1 MKTLI
6 TNYTFDSSLKKITF
20 NDYTTIDLS
29 RVLLVTNVTDNIM
42 IYNFANPALGGIV
55 ATNILTLDYDTTSMS
70 SGDSLQIYYDSA
82 STPATEEVVEA
93 LYSLVTRLEFLQ
105 TVQGTAADLRVTPL
119 SLPTLSSV
127 TTVSTLSNI
136 AAIGGFSANTEVK
149 NFDNL
154 TAINSN
160 INNIAV

>member
-1 MKTLI
+1 MKVLI
-6 TNYTFDSSLKKITF
+6 DNYVFDPALKKVTF
-20 NDYTTIDLS
+20 SDYASISLN

-42 IYNFANPALGGIV
+42 IYNFASPMLGGTV
-55 ATNILTLDYDTTSMS
+55 SGNSLTLTYNTASMS
-70 SGDSLQIYYDSA
+70 STDSLQIYYDNEE
-82 STPATEEVVEA
+82 TPSTEELAEA
-93 LYSLVTRLEFLQ
+93 IYSLVTRLEFLQ

-119 SLPTLSSV
+119 SLPTLSTV
-127 TTVSTLSNI
+127 TTVSTVSNI

-154 TAINSN
+154 TAITSN